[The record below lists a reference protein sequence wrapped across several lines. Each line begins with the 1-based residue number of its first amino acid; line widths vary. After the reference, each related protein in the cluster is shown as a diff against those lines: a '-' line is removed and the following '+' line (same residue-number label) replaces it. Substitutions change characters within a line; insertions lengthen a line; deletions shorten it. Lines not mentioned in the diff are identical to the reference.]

1 MVRRVLS
8 ELVARGHDVT
18 AIAPPAPWS
27 LANLL
32 ADHGEVALTPYRS
45 AYPKLAGRSVT
56 LTDDV
61 VPQVDGADL
70 MIVHEWNDHDLVAT
84 LGTMRKRGARF
95 TLFFH
100 DTHHRAVSAPEGIA
114 VGHLAQSQA
123 SGPVG
128 FYDIDTPV
136 TLAALD
142 RDACDYLS
150 AELIPGYAAYLSF
163 TGGPTLDRLERQYG
177 SPAARPLYCSV
188 DAERYRPLDSPARWD
203 LSYLGTYSPDRQ
215 PTLERLLIEPARCA
229 PDRRL
234 VVAGPQ
240 YPADIDWPANVE
252 RIEHLPPAKH
262 PGFYSASHAT
272 LNVTRA
278 DMIAVG
284 WPPSVRLFEAAAC
297 GTAIISD
304 RLAGLDQLLTP
315 DTEILLADSADDVAT
330 MLAEADLDAI
340 GHTGRARILAEHTA
354 AHRAEELKRHLTV
367 AMRLLEP
374 AAILI

>member
-1 MVRRVLS
+1 M
-8 ELVARGHDVT
+8 
-18 AIAPPAPWS
+18 
-27 LANLL
+27 
-32 ADHGEVALTPYRS
+32 ALTPYRS
-45 AYPKLAGRSVT
+45 AYPELAGRSVT

-70 MIVHEWNDHDLVAT
+70 VIVHEWNDHDLVAT

-95 TLFFH
+95 TLSFH
-100 DTHHRAVSAPEGIA
+100 DTHHCAVSAPEGIA
-114 VGHLAQSQA
+114 VGHLAQSRA

-150 AELIPGYAAYLSF
+150 AELIPGCAAYLSF

-177 SPAARPLYCSV
+177 LPAARPLYCPV
-188 DAERYRPLDSPARWD
+188 YAERYRPLDSPARWD

-215 PTLERLLIEPARCA
+215 PTLERLLIEPARRA
-229 PDRRL
+229 PDRRF

-240 YPADIDWPANVE
+240 YPAGIDSPANVE
-252 RIEHLPPAKH
+252 RIEHLPPADH
-262 PGFYSASHAT
+262 PGFYTASRAT

-278 DMIAVG
+278 DMIAAG
-284 WPPSVRLFEAAAC
+284 WSPSVRLFEAAAC

-304 RLAGLDQLLTP
+304 RWAGLDQLLTP

-330 MLAEADLDAI
+330 MLAEADLVAI
-340 GHTGRARILAEHTA
+340 GHAGRARILAEHTA
-354 AHRAEELKRHLTV
+354 AHRAEELERHLTV

-374 AAILI
+374 AAMLIRQVIEYRVCFAFATIRTRAKPRAAGMGED